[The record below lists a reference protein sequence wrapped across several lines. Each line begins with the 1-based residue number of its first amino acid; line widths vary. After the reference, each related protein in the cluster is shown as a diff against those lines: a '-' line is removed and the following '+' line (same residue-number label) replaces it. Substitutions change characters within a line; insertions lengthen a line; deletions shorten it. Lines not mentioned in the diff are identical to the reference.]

1 MEVKMEIKTIKI
13 DMPEGSNVIIGQTHF
28 IKSVE
33 DLYEAVV
40 NTSAQIQFGI
50 AFNEASGPCL
60 VRKDGNNE
68 ELIKHSVNAAMK
80 IGAGHVFVIFMNEGF
95 PINILP
101 SIKATREVARIFCAT
116 ANPIEVIVGE
126 TEQGRGVLGVV
137 DGLSPKGVEND
148 EDISERK
155 ALLRKFGYKR

>member
-1 MEVKMEIKTIKI
+1 MEIKTIKI

-60 VRKDGNNE
+60 VRKDGNSE
-68 ELIKHSVNAAMK
+68 ELIKHSVDAAMK
-80 IGAGHVFVIFMNEGF
+80 IGAGHIFVIFIKEGF

-116 ANPIEVIVGE
+116 ANPVEVIVGE

-137 DGLSPKGVEND
+137 DGFSPKGIEND
-148 EDISERK
+148 EDIRERK
-155 ALLRKFGYKR
+155 DLLRKFGYKR

>member
-1 MEVKMEIKTIKI
+1 MEVRMEIKTIKI

-60 VRKDGNNE
+60 VRKDGNSE
-68 ELIKHSVNAAMK
+68 ELIKHSVDAAIK
-80 IGAGHVFVIFMNEGF
+80 IGAGHIFVIFIKEGF

-101 SIKATREVARIFCAT
+101 SIKSTREVARVFCAT
-116 ANPIEVIVGE
+116 ANPVEVIVGE

-137 DGLSPKGVEND
+137 DGFSPKGIEND
-148 EDISERK
+148 KDIRERK
-155 ALLRKFGYKR
+155 DLLRKFGYKR